1 MRRWLLITVLTLA
14 SLAPTTTGP
23 AQAGTTLAVDPIKT
37 GLNGPS
43 AFTFAP
49 DGNIWYL
56 ERGTGRIV
64 KLNPATGDERRFF
77 RIPGVDG
84 SGERGAL
91 GIALH
96 PNWPSTRKVIVY
108 VTRSSGGSLRNQLVR
123 VRRGPSGASMKVL
136 FSTPSSSIHNG
147 GRILLGPDDKL
158 FVITGE
164 GGSPANAQDRT
175 RNLRGKVLRLDLDG
189 TAASGNPFGRI
200 WAFGIRNSFGMAFD
214 PQTDRLWD
222 LQNGP
227 ACNDEINR
235 IVRGGNYAWGP
246 SQFCGTPPA
255 PRDTNRDGPR
265 PRRLPEHTFADAFGI
280 TGGAFC
286 ESCGLR
292 ARDEGKLFFSSVT
305 AGAIRIATL
314 DGDRRTITGVSGS
327 VLDSPNDSVHSMEVA
342 PNGSIYFSDSVGI
355 YRIVD

>member
-1 MRRWLLITVLTLA
+1 MLVLVTAAALV
-14 SLAPTTTGP
+14 PTPAGP
-23 AQAGTTLAVDPIKT
+23 AQAGTTLAVDTIKD

-49 DGNIWYL
+49 GGTIWYL
-56 ERGTGRIV
+56 ERGSGRIV
-64 KLNPATGDERRFF
+64 RLDPSSGDESRYF

-96 PNWPSTRKVIVY
+96 PNWPTTRRVYVY

-123 VRRGPSGASMKVL
+123 IRRGASGVSMNVL
-136 FSTPSSSIHNG
+136 FSTPSNSNHNG
-147 GRILLGPDDKL
+147 GRILFGPNDKL

-164 GGSPANAQDRT
+164 GGVPANAQDRSDH
-175 RNLRGKVLRLDLDG
+175 LRGKVLRLDLDG
-189 TAASGNPFGRI
+189 TGAGGNPFGSRI
-200 WAFGIRNSFGMAFD
+200 WAYGIRNSFGMAFD

-227 ACNDEINR
+227 ECNDEINR
-235 IVRGGNYAWGP
+235 IVRAGNYAWGP
-246 SQFCGTPPA
+246 SESCGTPPA

-265 PRRLPEHTFADAFGI
+265 PRRLPEHTFAEAFGI

-292 ARDEGKLFFSSVT
+292 PSDEGKLFFSSVT
-305 AGAIRIATL
+305 AGEIRIATL
-314 DGDRRTITGVSGS
+314 DADRRTITDVSGS
-327 VLDSPNDSVHSMEVA
+327 VLNSPNTSVHSMEVA
-342 PNGSIYFSDSVGI
+342 PDGSIYFSDHEGI
-355 YRIVD
+355 YRIVVG